1 MNAVTPVKAT
11 PQKAP
16 PVTDSPGTWRHPRLD
31 EITRRRDATTFS
43 EKNVRK
49 IATNV
54 SFLLALWLAR
64 AVVSSYLSPQLVA
77 ASTRTYLVWAY
88 YLLQAPPL
96 ANMALALLPLFRA
109 RDDLDDIPLSSAQRK
124 LLGLPPS
131 SRPATPNAAVYS
143 TPPRYSRTP
152 SVGGSVASNRSY
164 NSSPLS
170 GKGSPAPYSP
180 SASPSK
186 FLGSLGSSG
195 RRSSF
200 GTSTSLG
207 AGPAAASSLFSD
219 SASPS
224 PSAGKRTSVGLN
236 NKWLYERGRRSS
248 SGAFAPLR

>member
-1 MNAVTPVKAT
+1 MFP
-11 PQKAP
+11 
-16 PVTDSPGTWRHPRLD
+16 
-31 EITRRRDATTFS
+31 
-43 EKNVRK
+43 
-49 IATNV
+49 TNFPAAICPAN
-54 SFLLALWLAR
+54 SR
-64 AVVSSYLSPQLVA
+64 SVA
-77 ASTRTYLVWAY
+77 ASTKTYLIWAY

-96 ANMALALLPLFRA
+96 ANMALAMLPLFRA

-131 SRPATPNAAVYS
+131 SRPATPNAAGYS
-143 TPPRYSRTP
+143 TPPRYTKTP

-180 SASPSK
+180 TASPSK
-186 FLGSLGSSG
+186 YMGSLGSSG
-195 RRSSF
+195 NRRSSF

-219 SASPS
+219 PASPS

-248 SGAFAPLR
+248 SGAFTPLR